1 MKKDITYI
9 KRGSPRWEELA
20 AQWDDE
26 YCLPKKAADE
36 LRKRGVPPPPKPKPE
51 ASGQK
56 PEAGQTK

>member
-1 MKKDITYI
+1 MKKKPTWAEID
-9 KRGSPRWEELA
+9 
-20 AQWDDE
+20 AQMDWE